1 MQPRTV
7 SVRGQAI
14 RGKTGSFESL
24 RAQTLTLG
32 KALKRVVAEKVNV
45 SDLTIGSSAA
55 NGLMNIIS
63 KGDNQGEIVMLPK
76 WSAPVGGPA
85 PQLTFY
91 NADQKSHGTLDPDS
105 SYKVDLSQNLQVQGN
120 VYVGDGGNNYNGYKT
135 LFCKAVAFRSGIG
148 SLKTAADALL
158 GSITTNTTA
167 ISNGTQAGLAT
178 TTSGSGSGAVLTIVA
193 TGTTAVTG
201 VTVTTQGTG
210 YKAGD
215 TLTVAA
221 ANIQGSATDL
231 VITLTSN
238 DLDSSIVD
246 TRLSHQNGV
255 LSISG
260 DGSNNGTLTSDD
272 RLKHNETDIKNAVA
286 TLAKLQ
292 PVVYD
297 KTETFLP
304 ADFKGPLDAKA
315 TPYRKESGFIA
326 QDVQK
331 IPELQHLVTAGSS
344 SIAYT
349 LDYHGLLAYMVKAS
363 QEMASEIKSLKAQV
377 QELKSA

>member
-45 SDLTIGSSAA
+45 SDLTIGSSAT

-63 KGDNQGEIVMLPK
+63 KGDNQGEIVMLPQ
-76 WSAPVGGPA
+76 WSAPGAGPA
-85 PQLTFY
+85 PQLTFF
-91 NADQKSHGTLDPDS
+91 NSNQLTNDTLDPNS
-105 SYKVDLSQNLQVQGN
+105 SYKVDLSQNFQVQGN
-120 VYVGDGGNNYNGYKT
+120 VFANSGGDYDGYRGV
-135 LFCKAVAFRSGIG
+135 FCKQLVIRSMATTN
-148 SLKTAADALL
+148 LKTTADALL

-167 ISNGTQAGLAT
+167 ISTGTHTGLAT
-178 TTSGSGSGAVLTIVA
+178 TTNGSGSGAVLTIVA
-193 TGTTAVTG
+193 SGTTAVTG
-201 VTVTTQGTG
+201 VTVTTPGTG

-221 ANIQGSATDL
+221 ANIQGSNTNLVFTLTKNNFDL
-231 VITLTSN
+231 VTREN
-238 DLDSSIVD
+238 
-246 TRLSHQNGV
+246 RLSHLNGV

-260 DGSNNGTLTSDD
+260 DGSHNGALTSDD

-331 IPELQHLVTAGSS
+331 IPELQHLVTPGSS